1 MSDETSAI
9 HSGQYD
15 PAKRK
20 PTHIKPG
27 DIAGFARWWVDA
39 SNMTEAGALAFFEAH
54 LRELWPLVQ
63 AQTNPADRLWLWRS
77 LARAAYAGWL
87 ACGGKEEASE

>member
-9 HSGQYD
+9 HNGLYD
-15 PAKRK
+15 PKRK

-27 DIAGFARWWVDA
+27 DIAGFARWWARSVQA
-39 SNMTEAGALAFFEAH
+39 TEAGTLACFEAD
-54 LRELWPLVQ
+54 LRELTPLVQ
-63 AQTNPADRLWLWRS
+63 SGGNTADRLWLWRS
-77 LARAAYAGWL
+77 MARAAYAGWL